1 MARDRTILVGIDGSK
16 ASMHALEWAICEA
29 RQVGWGLHLACA
41 YALPSFTA
49 AALDGGYSALDSDAV
64 KDGAASVV
72 KEAVARVASEGLS
85 VSSSLELGDPA
96 AALVEMSKGVGMAV
110 VGTRGRGGFAERLL
124 GTVSS
129 ALPAH
134 GHCPTVIVPLKTG
147 KDAREP
153 RRAGPIERIVVGVD
167 GSPSSE
173 IALGRAVDEALAWRA
188 RLTAFSSI
196 PVATGTSM
204 FAWAPAVVDH
214 DAILTDLETGLDALV
229 DRVLAERDTPE
240 GFAVRRH
247 GLDGAAASLLVEF
260 STAVDLVVVGSRGR
274 GGFSGLLLG
283 STSQAVLHHAVCP
296 VMVVP
301 ARCANEGLPP
311 AAMAGGMG

>member
-16 ASMHALEWAICEA
+16 ASLHALDWAISEA
-29 RQVGWGLHLACA
+29 RQLGWALHLACA
-41 YALPSFTA
+41 YAMPSFTA
-49 AALDGGYSALDSDAV
+49 AALDGGYAALDSQAV
-64 KDGAASVV
+64 KDGAGDVLGGALELAEST
-72 KEAVARVASEGLS
+72 GLS
-85 VSSSLELGDPA
+85 ARSSLVRGDPA
-96 AALVEMSKGVGMAV
+96 AALVEMSKSVGMAV

-147 KDAREP
+147 KDEQEP
-153 RRAGPIERIVVGVD
+153 RPVGPIHRIVVGVD

-173 IALGRAVDEALAWRA
+173 IALGRAIDEAVAWGA

-196 PVATGTSM
+196 PVTTGTSM
-204 FAWAPAVVDH
+204 FAWAPAVADH

-229 DRVLAERDTPE
+229 NRVMAERETPE
-240 GFAVRRH
+240 GFTVRRH

-301 ARCANEGLPP
+301 ARCGHEGLPP
-311 AAMAGGMG
+311 AAVAGGMG

>member
-1 MARDRTILVGIDGSK
+1 S
-16 ASMHALEWAICEA
+16 
-29 RQVGWGLHLACA
+29 
-41 YALPSFTA
+41 
-49 AALDGGYSALDSDAV
+49 LDGGYAALDN
-64 KDGAASVV
+64 AAITSG
-72 KEAVARVASEGLS
+72 AVAGLESAEAHVTARGVA
-85 VSSSLELGDPA
+85 VSSSLEVGDPA
-96 AALVEMSKGVGMAV
+96 GALVELSKSVAMAV
-110 VGTRGRGGFAERLL
+110 VGTRGRGGFTERLL

-134 GHCPTVIVPLKTG
+134 GHCPTVIVPLHTG
-147 KDAREP
+147 KSKDQP
-153 RRAGPIERIVVGVD
+153 WPIGPVRRIVVGVD

-173 IALGRAVDEALAWRA
+173 IALGRALDEALAWNA
-188 RLTAFSSI
+188 TLTAFSSI
-196 PVATGTSM
+196 PVTTGTSL

-214 DAILTDLETGLDALV
+214 DAILADLETGLDILV
-229 DRVLAERDTPE
+229 ERVLKDRQTPE

-296 VMVVP
+296 VLVVP
-301 ARCANEGLPP
+301 ARCRDEGVPP
-311 AAMAGGMG
+311 AAVADGMG